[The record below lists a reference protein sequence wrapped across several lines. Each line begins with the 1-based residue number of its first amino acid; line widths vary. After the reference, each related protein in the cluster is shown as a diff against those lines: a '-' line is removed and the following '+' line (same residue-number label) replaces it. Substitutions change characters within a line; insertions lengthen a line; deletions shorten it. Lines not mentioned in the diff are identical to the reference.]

1 MSELK
6 AAQEEITLLQ
16 NQQGVARTDTE
27 KQLAESR
34 SQLSTTEAERDI
46 ARQEAQTAQ
55 SALSSQ
61 LISARNLNSSY
72 LVEQAAHAESR
83 RRLEALREEV
93 SNLKQSRLLAE
104 QAFESTEVSLK
115 MSKDAWESQ
124 RAALQRELDDAN
136 QRLDL
141 TQV

>member
-6 AAQEEITLLQ
+6 AAQDEITSLQ

-136 QRLDL
+136 QRLDS